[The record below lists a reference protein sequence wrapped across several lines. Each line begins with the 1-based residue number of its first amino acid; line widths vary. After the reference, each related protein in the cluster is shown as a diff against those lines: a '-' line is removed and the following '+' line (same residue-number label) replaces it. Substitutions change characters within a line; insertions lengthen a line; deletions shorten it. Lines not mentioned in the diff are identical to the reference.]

1 MCLPVNNSF
10 CGVLLVMGLFT
21 VRAFVQLQSSSRS
34 RSAWLISDSDFC
46 LIVHLSGAV
55 C

>member
-10 CGVLLVMGLFT
+10 CGVLLVMGLIT

-34 RSAWLISDSDFC
+34 RSAWLISDFC